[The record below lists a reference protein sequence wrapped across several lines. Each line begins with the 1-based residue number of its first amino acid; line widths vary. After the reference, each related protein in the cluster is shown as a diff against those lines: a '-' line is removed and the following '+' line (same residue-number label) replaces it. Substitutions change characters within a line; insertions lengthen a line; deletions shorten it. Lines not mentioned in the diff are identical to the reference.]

1 MTPLLAGVLAVGAVA
16 CGGSG
21 PANGEAENADDGGG
35 APMDEPTEA
44 MGDDGMDDGG
54 MDDGGSSDDDM

>member
-21 PANGEAENADDGGG
+21 PANGEAENADDGG

-54 MDDGGSSDDDM
+54 SSDDDM